1 MIKEL
6 DLNNKD
12 YINELETSFNYVL
25 TSVKDDIKNNP
36 FSKYLV
42 FIDNNKILGYINYY
56 LIYDRIEIANFDVL
70 PDYQNNH
77 IGTRLLDYLIN
88 KYLNKVSNITLEV
101 KIDNN
106 KAINLYKKMGF
117 IEKTIRENYYN
128 GIDGILMERSMKL

>member
-1 MIKEL
+1 MISEL
-6 DLNNKD
+6 EVNNKN
-12 YINELETSFNYVL
+12 YIKELETSFNYVL

-36 FSKYLV
+36 FSKYLI
-42 FIDNNKILGYINYY
+42 FIDNNKILGYLNYY

-77 IGTRLLDYLIN
+77 IGTKLLDYLIN
-88 KYLNKVSNITLEV
+88 KYFNRVSNITLEV
-101 KIDNN
+101 KIDNT

-117 IEKTIRENYYN
+117 IEKTIRKNYYN

>member
-6 DLNNKD
+6 DVNNKD

-70 PDYQNNH
+70 SDYQNNH

-101 KIDNN
+101 KSDNV
-106 KAINLYKKMGF
+106 KAISLYKKMGF
-117 IEKTIRENYYN
+117 IEKTIRKNYYN
-128 GIDGILMERSMKL
+128 GIDGILMERSMIL